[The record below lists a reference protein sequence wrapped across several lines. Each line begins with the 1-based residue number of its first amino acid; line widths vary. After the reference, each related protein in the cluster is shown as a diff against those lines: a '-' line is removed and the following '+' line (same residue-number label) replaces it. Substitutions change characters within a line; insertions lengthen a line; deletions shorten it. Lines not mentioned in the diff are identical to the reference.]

1 MTLVMVVVDQWSIPP
16 WGGTHPLIHISLLTP
31 HTQNP
36 PKQQKGDFVLLK
48 GKKRKDTVCVAVP
61 DETLDGAHVRLT
73 KVVRGNLRVHLS
85 DVVSLQKVEDV
96 KTGKKVRRV
105 ALTWM

>member
-1 MTLVMVVVDQWSIPP
+1 MPRP
-16 WGGTHPLIHISLLTP
+16 THTTTTT
-31 HTQNP
+31 TQ
-36 PKQQKGDFVLLK
+36 GDFVLLK

-96 KTGKKVRRV
+96 KTGKKVRR
-105 ALTWM
+105 